1 MRERLIMIERE
12 LFFTT
17 KSDTNLHR
25 FNLAL
30 NAGQKKNLDK
40 YHQSVQKSAATGKL
54 ATSL

>member
-1 MRERLIMIERE
+1 MIERE